1 MNEKQKIR
9 DYLITLVGKNIAFSD
24 DDSLISSQLID
35 SLSVANLVVFLQDNY
50 QFTFDNEEL
59 NPDNLDSVNAI
70 TDFLQSKGI
79 I

>member
-35 SLSVANLVVFLQDNY
+35 SLSVANLVVFLQDTY

-59 NPDNLDSVNAI
+59 NPENLDSVNAI
-70 TDFLQSKGI
+70 MDFLQQKAI